1 MSHIQSHHSGAD
13 ESHDTFL
20 VILKIYGEAIHL
32 WLSDDGDKRLD
43 EPVDLSPLLV
53 SCRGLRTRSD
63 KPDVDIQS
71 FVLSN
76 PPALDEQYKFK
87 PQKQSGLE
95 LKRNDFV
102 TFMTKPIEGPRHV
115 SYAIDLRKAPTSSN
129 SNADIPDQSEKLGT
143 AYVYIDPKFSSL
155 GIQRTPII
163 ANHHPIGQLQI
174 EYLIVTNPNGHEKP
188 GCRPDWIFNQ
198 QGLEAGHRGS
208 GAGRRRDLPEELLE
222 NTIASFNFAHRH
234 GADMCEL
241 DVLIS
246 NDGEPIVYHDF
257 DVDAVAAQQ
266 SSKELGKF
274 RIQVDEFTVK
284 QLRDFRLLAL
294 HDSQGCPYTLSVPNQ
309 EQSNRP
315 FPTLAEVL
323 DKVDPTCGL
332 NIEIKW
338 PQLLET
344 GKMEARRYREINDFV
359 DRIIAVV
366 KQHANGRRIVL
377 ESFDADLVIM
387 LRLKQDAF
395 PVIFLSQGLTDKYE
409 RYMDIRARCVKNAIY
424 FAQAFDLAG
433 VDLILDDYMSDG
445 KELVN
450 FITSRG
456 LVARAWGDVG
466 DDTEKLNFLRSIEL
480 QCITYD
486 KIDVLKRKQRLQH
499 QEKQEQQQT
508 LEGKLVIQ

>member
-13 ESHDTFL
+13 EAHDTFL
-20 VILKIYGEAIHL
+20 VILKIYGDAIHL
-32 WLSDDGDKRLD
+32 WPSDDADKRAALD
-43 EPVDLSPLLV
+43 GQNARFTHRV
-53 SCRGLRTRSD
+53 SCRGVTTRSD
-63 KPDVDIQS
+63 KPDADIES
-71 FVLSN
+71 FILSN
-76 PPALDEQYKFK
+76 PPAVDDQCEFK
-87 PQKQSGLE
+87 PQEPAGLN
-95 LKRNDFV
+95 LGKNDFV
-102 TFMTKPIEGPRHV
+102 TFMTKPIDGPRHM
-115 SYAIDLRKAPTSSN
+115 SYAIDIRSPLNSSDHLAKN
-129 SNADIPDQSEKLGT
+129 EKLGT

-163 ANHHPIGQLQI
+163 ENHHPVGQIQI
-174 EYLIVTNPNGHEKP
+174 EYLIVTNPIAYGKQAP
-188 GCRPDWIFNQ
+188 QPDWLLNRLQ
-198 QGLEAGHRGS
+198 MDAGHRGA
-208 GAGRRRDLPEELLE
+208 GAGRRRDLPDELLE

-246 NDGEPIVYHDF
+246 NDGVPIVYHDF

-294 HDSQGCPYTLSVPNQ
+294 HDSHGCPYTLSVSNQ
-309 EQSNRP
+309 EESNRP

-323 DKVDPTCGL
+323 DKVDPTCGM

-338 PQLLET
+338 PQMLES

-366 KQHANGRRIVL
+366 KQHANGRNLVL
-377 ESFDADLVIM
+377 ESFDADLVVM
-387 LRLKQDAF
+387 LRLKQDTF
-395 PVIFLSQGLTDKYE
+395 PVIFLSQGLTDRYE
-409 RYMDIRARCVKNAIY
+409 RYMDIRARFVQNGIY
-424 FAQAFDLAG
+424 FAQAFNLAG
-433 VDLILDDYMSDG
+433 VDLILDDYMNAG
-445 KELVN
+445 EKLVR

-466 DDTEKLNFLRSIEL
+466 DDTGKLDFLKSIGL

-486 KIDVLKRKQRLQH
+486 KIDVLKQKRLQ
-499 QEKQEQQQT
+499 QQVIENKLSNQTEQPV
-508 LEGKLVIQ
+508 L